1 MASSKVVGVPV
12 NFTQLSHPLLLAP
25 VDVSLDGGLPGGDQ
39 PRVPQAEAA
48 EAEETR
54 RAHEGFIHHERSP
67 CEHSD
72 VLAVVLHVEVHAAV
86 APPVV
91 VELFKEDFEAE
102 RHDEAAA
109 DNHEDHVE
117 EEVSVVVMSNTV
129 IEPGAMMVHFEDARI
144 ADTEIVS
151 RHHENVATSVTV
163 IYLQ

>member
-1 MASSKVVGVPV
+1 MASSEVVGVPV
-12 NFTQLSHPLLLAP
+12 NLPQLGQPLLLAP

-117 EEVSVVVMSNTV
+117 EEVPVVVVANAV
-129 IEPGAMMVHFEDARI
+129 VQPGAMMVHLQNACLTNTEGNDACY
-144 ADTEIVS
+144 EYNMS
-151 RHHENVATSVTV
+151 
-163 IYLQ
+163 

>member
-1 MASSKVVGVPV
+1 MASSEVVWVPV
-12 NFTQLSHPLLLAP
+12 NLPQLGQPLLLAP

-54 RAHEGFIHHERSP
+54 RAHEGFIEHERSP
-67 CEHSD
+67 CEHAD

-102 RHDEAAA
+102 CHDKATA
-109 DNHEDHVE
+109 DNHEDHIE
-117 EEVSVVVMSNTV
+117 EEVPVVVVADTV
-129 IEPGAMMVHFEDARI
+129 VQPGAMMVHLQNACLTNTEGKDACYEY
-144 ADTEIVS
+144 TMS
-151 RHHENVATSVTV
+151 
-163 IYLQ
+163 

>member
-12 NFTQLSHPLLLAP
+12 NLPQLGQPLLLAP

-67 CEHSD
+67 CEHPD

-117 EEVSVVVMSNTV
+117 EEVPVVVVANAV
-129 IEPGAMMVHFEDARI
+129 VQPGAMMVHLQNACLTNTEGNDACY
-144 ADTEIVS
+144 EYNMS
-151 RHHENVATSVTV
+151 
-163 IYLQ
+163 

>member
-1 MASSKVVGVPV
+1 MASSEVVGVPV
-12 NFTQLSHPLLLAP
+12 NLPQLGQPLLLAP

-117 EEVSVVVMSNTV
+117 EEVPVVVVANAV
-129 IEPGAMMVHFEDARI
+129 VQPGAMMVHLQNACLTNTEGNDACYEY
-144 ADTEIVS
+144 TMS
-151 RHHENVATSVTV
+151 
-163 IYLQ
+163 